1 MVEDSF
7 HLAMKKLNYFTAW
20 ATRTRFQDG
29 AAAMKSALDAI

>member
-1 MVEDSF
+1 MVEDSYN
-7 HLAMKKLNYFTAW
+7 LAMKKLTYFTAW